1 MRVISSN
8 DLKRKLAAFQD
19 YYNLHRMRRSLAAV
33 RLLSGMVV
41 RGGCLQRWIG
51 VAGTCIVAGSF
62 RRLSRPD
69 LEFATH
75 SIPLWYKMNHARH
88 RQARTC

>member
-41 RGGCLQRWIG
+41 RGGCL
-51 VAGTCIVAGSF
+51 ATLD
-62 RRLSRPD
+62 RRGWHVHCRG
-69 LEFATH
+69 
-75 SIPLWYKMNHARH
+75 
-88 RQARTC
+88 